1 MIVSPAAGIFTPAGD
16 WRGQGEGPIEV
27 GGLIGM
33 IGDVEVR
40 SLFAG
45 HVMGLI
51 AVDGERVT
59 ASQPIAWLRT
69 T

>member
-1 MIVSPAAGIFTPAGD
+1 L
-16 WRGQGEGPIEV
+16 IEV
-27 GGLIGM
+27 GGLIGH
-33 IGDVEVR
+33 IGVVEVR
-40 SLFAG
+40 SAFEG

-69 T
+69 G